1 MCEHGTR
8 KAKGGDGARG
18 VVWGIG
24 HSHTDRLRFQE
35 GMQVDPRRARP
46 ESRFRASPRNFTM
59 KCDSEI
65 PGAGAGL
72 GPVQTKFK
80 RYAVSSE
87 LLLVTSGERAGLGK
101 I

>member
-35 GMQVDPRRARP
+35 GMQVDPRGPSRIQIPRLAP
-46 ESRFRASPRNFTM
+46 EFHKKF
-59 KCDSEI
+59 DSEI

-72 GPVQTKFK
+72 GPVQSKFK
-80 RYAVSSE
+80 RYVVSSE
-87 LLLVTSGERAGLGK
+87 LLLVTSGERAGLGQ